1 MWPWKLGPLP
11 EIHSFYYGSVLA
23 KPISQSM
30 VWCLEAQESS
40 ARDNGGTSLSLH
52 DANFRVSQTREH
64 EDGEHEA
71 GTVPN

>member
-1 MWPWKLGPLP
+1 MLSRRWSGRGNW

-23 KPISQSM
+23 KPISQCM

-40 ARDNGGTSLSLH
+40 ARDNGGTSPSLH

-64 EDGEHEA
+64 DA
-71 GTVPN
+71 GMVPN